1 MQTLRPGGARLTL
14 FSLEILMKRFVVSS
28 TVALTVALL
37 AACSS
42 TSDEAGAAAGAGAG
56 SAATSTAS
64 YAPGSAAEFQAVV
77 GDRVFFDFDSYALS
91 PVAQDTLRKQAAWL
105 KKYPERK
112 LNVEGHA
119 DERGTREYN
128 LALGERRANSVREF
142 LLAQGVNGARLM
154 TVSYGKE
161 RPTCT
166 EAAEACWSQNRR
178 GVSVVE

>member
-1 MQTLRPGGARLTL
+1 
-14 FSLEILMKRFVVSS
+14 MKRFVVSS
-28 TVALTVALL
+28 TVALAVAFL

-42 TSDEAGAAAGAGAG
+42 TSDEAGAAAGTGAG
-56 SAATSTAS
+56 TAPASAAA

-77 GDRVFFDFDSYALS
+77 GDRVFFDFDSYALTA
-91 PVAQDTLRKQAAWL
+91 PAQDALRKQAAWL
-105 KKYPERK
+105 KQYPERK
-112 LNVEGHA
+112 LTVEGHA

-142 LLAQGVNGARLM
+142 LLTQGVNGARLKV
-154 TVSYGKE
+154 VSYGKE

-166 EAAEACWSQNRR
+166 DAAEACWSQNRR

>member
-1 MQTLRPGGARLTL
+1 
-14 FSLEILMKRFVVSS
+14 MKRFVVSS
-28 TVALTVALL
+28 TVALTVAFL

-42 TSDEAGAAAGAGAG
+42 TSDEAGAAAGTGAG
-56 SAATSTAS
+56 SAPAASTAS

-77 GDRVFFDFDSYALS
+77 GDRVFFDFDSYALAA
-91 PVAQDTLRKQAAWL
+91 PAQETLRKQAAWL

-128 LALGERRANSVREF
+128 LALGERRANAVREF
-142 LLAQGVNGARLM
+142 LLAQGVNGARLA